1 VGTRR
6 TTPNVAAV
14 TTARA
19 EGPPRVEGTIAIAAV
34 LTAVAG
40 FVDAHIFVHV
50 TEVFVANQ
58 SGNVVLFGIFLGE
71 RRWPEV
77 LAHLLSISMFAIG
90 VAVGTTL
97 HDRRLAAGKAL
108 RPDLILYVE
117 ATMLAAVIVLRV
129 IDGPT
134 PVLTVDAMDY
144 PVILLGALAMGLQT
158 VVIGRVGSIAV
169 ATTYE
174 SGAVARVGEELA
186 LSARPGRPTDQR
198 RRHSAIARV
207 LLIVVAS
214 YAGGATLA
222 AAADRSPAWLL
233 APTAVVLVC
242 ATLARR
248 VLVPQ
253 PEEPTPG

>member
-1 VGTRR
+1 MSSET
-6 TTPNVAAV
+6 
-14 TTARA
+14 
-19 EGPPRVEGTIAIAAV
+19 PPRVEGTIALAAV

-77 LAHLLSISMFAIG
+77 AAHILSIAMFAVG
-90 VAVGTTL
+90 VGVGTTV
-97 HDRRLAAGKAL
+97 HDRRLVAGKAL
-108 RPDLILYVE
+108 RPDLILFAE
-117 ATMLAAVIVLRV
+117 AAMLAAVVVLRV

-144 PVILLGALAMGLQT
+144 PVIVLGALAMGLQT
-158 VVIGRVGSIAV
+158 VVIGRVGSVAV

-174 SGAVARVGEELA
+174 SGAVARVAEEAALA
-186 LSARPGRPTDQR
+186 ARSGPAADQR
-198 RRHSAIARV
+198 RRHTGVLRV
-207 LLIVVAS
+207 LLVVVAS
-214 YAGGATLA
+214 YAAGATLA
-222 AAADRSPAWLL
+222 AAANRNPAWLL
-233 APTAVVLVC
+233 VPLVVVLLC
-242 ATLARR
+242 AGSVRRILA
-248 VLVPQ
+248 PQ